1 VNASARPATWPI
13 VEAQGFSRYGKG
25 VFIAIPALSR
35 GTAPARLMRIRP
47 GMALGDDIGPFE
59 GALLSEHAGFG
70 CLSILCRAA
79 DGAHPFVFARRDL
92 KGVLPSVQRVY
103 CRSIEDFVRHARR
116 IGWYLAAR
124 GICCVQIDANGP
136 IAGLTGRY
144 FSDRMPKF
152 VRGATGRARGTLPIR
167 TSPCSATCDGRRA
180 CARPEVDRDARSPN
194 AARPRCR
201 SEDDRRRLRGSRLWR
216 ETATGGWPAPRSIN
230 PAGCRANALCRR
242 SAGMWERSWRE
253 LRAPGSPCRRLP
265 LRRAPVPAS
274 PSAAREGRFAAEDVD
289 HAILPGR
296 DDAAAVCGKRK
307 RRHRSRMPAKYS
319 RQSAAMQIPQL
330 Y

>member
-1 VNASARPATWPI
+1 MRLMSLSHPQAQIRCREIQDGDFPAVAELLSRSFTRPELQLRRLRRLAERDAPGGLPKIGYLLESKDALVGVILMICSTIAKDGMSIIRCNLSSWHVEPDYRAYAPLLIAQALKYKGVTYVNVSARPATWPI
-13 VEAQGFSRYGKG
+13 VEAQGFSRYSKG

-47 GMALGDDIGPFE
+47 GMALGDDIGSFE

-92 KGVLPSVQRVY
+92 KGVLPSVQLVY

-152 VRGATGRARGTLPIR
+152 VRGG
-167 TSPCSATCDGRRA
+167 DG
-180 CARPEVDRDARSPN
+180 
-194 AARPRCR
+194 PRQG
-201 SEDDRRRLRGSRLWR
+201 DLAY
-216 ETATGGWPAPRSIN
+216 TNI
-230 PAGCRANALCRR
+230 ALF
-242 SAGMWERSWRE
+242 GD
-253 LRAPGSPCRRLP
+253 L
-265 LRRAPVPAS
+265 
-274 PSAAREGRFAAEDVD
+274 
-289 HAILPGR
+289 
-296 DDAAAVCGKRK
+296 
-307 RRHRSRMPAKYS
+307 
-319 RQSAAMQIPQL
+319 
-330 Y
+330 